1 MDGTSEL
8 FAPFVAALPKDFEP
22 ISIRYPV
29 DRFLSY
35 AQLEILVRSA
45 CPVSESFY
53 LIAESFSCPLAIQY
67 AATRPEM
74 LKALVLCSGFSTS
87 PIRHW
92 RWIVSLFA
100 PLIFRIRTPKF
111 AIRRWL
117 IGPDSPASLASMA
130 QTAISSVAP
139 DVLCRRLQAVMACD
153 VRAAASQIAVPVLH
167 IRANQDRLVK
177 RNSLEEL
184 QRITPR
190 FSVAVLDGPH
200 LILQSKPQQAIKE
213 VVQFLRSSGDN

>member
-22 ISIRYPV
+22 ISIHYPA

-35 AQLEILVRSA
+35 AQLEILLQSA
-45 CPVSESFY
+45 CPASESFF

-67 AATRPEM
+67 AAEKPQM
-74 LKALVLCSGFSTS
+74 LKALILCSGFSTS

-92 RWIVSLFA
+92 RWVISLFA
-100 PLIFRIRTPKF
+100 PIAFRIRIPKF

-117 IGPDSPASLASMA
+117 IGSDSPVSLASMA
-130 QTAISSVAP
+130 QAAISSVAP
-139 DVLCRRLQAVMACD
+139 DVLCRRLQAVIACD
-153 VRAAASQIAVPVLH
+153 VRAAASQIAVPVLY
-167 IRANQDRLVK
+167 IRANQDRLV
-177 RNSLEEL
+177 RINSVEEL
-184 QRITPR
+184 QLITPR